1 VHKLSQLLG
10 LPRIYLL
17 FCRLSK
23 KQNYEKML
31 YLKTIKRGQTILD
44 LGANRGFFSFLFAKL
59 TGSKGQVHCFEPVA
73 ENLKLLQ
80 ANVSAFPWVEIHPF
94 AVGEKNR
101 RVEISYSL
109 DDLEKATLH
118 PEFIKSHDEV
128 AIINL
133 VALDEYEAKEDLFPI
148 HFIKCD
154 VEGHELKALKGMSS
168 ILREFHPKLSIE
180 ITISGNER
188 KELFKLLME
197 NGYNHF
203 QKIEE
208 SYPLINP
215 RSEIPKDSYFYL
227 YAACTLVA

>member
-1 VHKLSQLLG
+1 LA
-10 LPRIYLL
+10 
-17 FCRLSK
+17 K
-23 KQNYEKML
+23 KRNYEKL
-31 YLKTIKRGQTILD
+31 FYLKTIRRGQTVLD
-44 LGANRGFFSFLFAKL
+44 LGANRGFFAYLFAAL
-59 TGSKGQVHCFEPVA
+59 TGSKGKVHCFEPVA

-80 ANVSAFPWVEIHPF
+80 ANVSAFTWVKIHPF
-94 AVGEKNR
+94 AVGEKNMR
-101 RVEISYSL
+101 AEISYSL

-118 PEFIKSHDEV
+118 PELIKSHDEV

-208 SYPLINP
+208 NYPLINP
-215 RSEIPKDSYFYL
+215 TSEIPKDSYFYL
-227 YAACTLVA
+227 YAACTLVT